1 MWRRKPQR
9 PPPTYED
16 VRLVAE
22 VLSRINADL
31 IQRHFAVSAD
41 TAQQFMERLVAE
53 KRFGDVQADGWHYP
67 PIRKLRRHRPRRK
80 PMAANKPKT
89 EESIADQPEPAE
101 TWPGGSMNWSRKVT
115 RCEPGSSGSRTLA
128 RR

>member
-31 IQRHFAVSAD
+31 IQRHFSIPVTLPPIHGAACRG
-41 TAQQFMERLVAE
+41 E
-53 KRFGDVQADGWHYP
+53 RFGDVQADGWHYP
-67 PIRKLRRHRPRRK
+67 PISEAACHRDRVGSRWP
-80 PMAANKPKT
+80 PTSAADVDQSPTAPPET
-89 EESIADQPEPAE
+89 EYVVELEE
-101 TWPGGSMNWSRKVT
+101 EVR